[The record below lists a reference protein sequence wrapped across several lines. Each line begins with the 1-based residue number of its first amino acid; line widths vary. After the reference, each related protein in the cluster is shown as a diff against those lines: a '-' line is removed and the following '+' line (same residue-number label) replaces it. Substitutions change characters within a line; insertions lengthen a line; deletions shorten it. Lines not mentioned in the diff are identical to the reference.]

1 MPNRPFPSQRRKA
14 PLALLGLL
22 AVLAVTPVAHSQDAA
37 AIRKNLAERMPGFP
51 RIESIDRTPI
61 AGLYEVRADGEI
73 FYADE
78 QGNYLVQGRITDTR
92 LHIDLTE
99 ARLQKINQIDFAVLP
114 LKDAV
119 VWKKGNGKRKLA
131 IFADPNCGYC
141 KQFERE
147 LQEVTDVT
155 VYTFIIPVLGGDSP
169 EKSRA
174 IWCQQDNATA
184 WRQWM
189 IEDKAAPR
197 AMGACDATAIA
208 RNLALSRK
216 LRVRGTP
223 AIVFEDGRRSEGAMP
238 SDALRQR
245 LDQLAKG

>member
-1 MPNRPFPSQRRKA
+1 MPNHRSPSPRLKA
-14 PLALLGLL
+14 ALPLPGLL
-22 AVLAVTPVAHSQDAA
+22 AALAVTQAAHSQDAA
-37 AIRKNLAERMPGFP
+37 AIRRNLAERMPDIP
-51 RIESIDRTPI
+51 RIGSIGKTPI
-61 AGLYEVRADGEI
+61 PGLYEVRAGGEI

-78 QGNYLVQGRITDTR
+78 QGNYLVQGHITDTR
-92 LHIDLTE
+92 LHIDITE
-99 ARLQKINQIDFAVLP
+99 ARLQKINQIDFAALP

-131 IFADPNCGYC
+131 VFADPNCGYC

-147 LQEVTDVT
+147 LQEVNDIT

-184 WRQWM
+184 WRHWM
-189 IEDKAAPR
+189 LEEKPAPR
-197 AMGACDATAIA
+197 VMGACDASAIA
-208 RNLALSRK
+208 RNLALSQK

-223 AIVFEDGRRSEGAMP
+223 AIVFENGKRAEGAMH

-245 LDQLAKG
+245 LEQLAKG